1 MKVFP
6 TLKPIP
12 RKRLL
17 IIAAVFL
24 TLIALIFA
32 CAFGYISHML
42 NRISRPDDSANMSP
56 EDLLASDETM
66 PDGMEL
72 PTEDI
77 ILGHNPADL
86 IHAEDNVNILLVG
99 QDEKNGGSRGRA
111 DTILLCTINI
121 TTKTITMTSFLRDSY
136 VQIPDYFPHK
146 INSSYALGGFPLLN
160 ETLKHNFGV
169 QVDGNVSVDFSSFEA
184 IVNALGGVTITL
196 TPEETEYL
204 NNDCGFDLTVGENH
218 VDGLTALA
226 YSRIRHLDSD
236 FGRTNR
242 QRAVMTAIMDQC
254 RQLSMREAMNLLEE
268 ILPMITTDM
277 TNQEIISIAMDTLP
291 ILLNCTLNTQHI
303 PAEGT
308 YTYAWA
314 DKMSVLAVDLE
325 ANRQILKNTLGE

>member
-1 MKVFP
+1 MKGNF
-6 TLKPIP
+6 LKKPIP
-12 RKRLL
+12 RKKSLK
-17 IIAAVFL
+17 IAIVIAA
-24 TLIALIFA
+24 LIALIFA
-32 CAFGYISHML
+32 GVFGYIYHML
-42 NRISRPDDSANMSP
+42 NRISRPDGSTNLSP

-66 PDGMEL
+66 PEGMEL
-72 PTEDI
+72 STEDI
-77 ILGHNPADL
+77 VLDGNPADL

-99 QDEKNGGSRGRA
+99 QDEKNGGVRGRA
-111 DTILLCTINI
+111 DTILLCTINT

-169 QVDGNVSVDFSSFEA
+169 QVDGNICVDFSSFEA
-184 IVNALGGVTITL
+184 IVNALGGVTITTTL
-196 TPEETEYL
+196 EETEYL

-242 QRAVMTAIMDQC
+242 QRAVMTAIMDKC
-254 RQLSMREAMNLLEE
+254 RQLNLLEAMNMLEE
-268 ILPMITTDM
+268 ILPLITTDM
-277 TNQEIISIAMDTLP
+277 SNQEIISIAMDTFP
-291 ILLNCTLNTQHI
+291 ILLNCTLNTQCI

-308 YTYAWA
+308 YTYSWA

-325 ANRQILKNTLGE
+325 ANRQILRDTIG